1 MDLVI
6 TRREVTVMSRRAIPI
21 KLSDEERHTLE
32 RWVRSPSQEHR
43 LVQRA
48 RIVLLA
54 DQGLSNQAIAQQIG
68 IHEVQVCKWRRRFAA
83 QRLDGLADQP
93 RSGRPLRYGHDDRL
107 RLIDT
112 VVKPP
117 EVESHWSTRSLAAE
131 VGISKSHV
139 QRLLKELDIKPHQV
153 QEWLTSK
160 DPDFMAKQADIVGLY
175 LNPPENALV
184 ISVDERTQM
193 LVREPVRP
201 SKPVRPGTPERR
213 EFEYVRHGVQSLIAA
228 LLVHQGTVIGR
239 VEPTHTRVEFI
250 RFLEV
255 IDAETPAD
263 KDLHLILDNLQVHKT
278 PEVRAWVTEHPRF
291 HLHFTPTHAS
301 WLNQVEIWFSILG
314 RRLLKRGIFT
324 SKEDQARQIA
334 AYIEKYNQTAH
345 PFAWTSQGKVLM
357 A

>member
-1 MDLVI
+1 V
-6 TRREVTVMSRRAIPI
+6 EAVARRAVPI
-21 KLSDEERHTLE
+21 ELTDEERQTLE
-32 RWVRSPSQEHR
+32 HWLRSPSQEYR

-54 DQGLSNQAIAQQIG
+54 GQGLSNQAIARQLG
-68 IHEVQVCKWRRRFAA
+68 THEVQVCKWRRRFA
-83 QRLDGLADQP
+83 QHRLEGLRDRP
-93 RSGRPLRYGHDDRL
+93 RSGRPLRYGHEDRL

-112 VVKPP
+112 VVRRP
-117 EVESHWSTRSLAAE
+117 EAESHWSTRTLAA
-131 VGISKSHV
+131 VLGISKSHV
-139 QRLLKELDIKPHQV
+139 QRLLKELDLKPHQV
-153 QEWLTSK
+153 QEWLTSN
-160 DPDFMAKQADIVGLY
+160 DPDFEAKQAEIVGLY

-263 KDLHLILDNLQVHKT
+263 KDLHIVLDNLQVHKT
-278 PEVRAWVTEHPRF
+278 PEVKAWVADHPRF

-314 RRLLKRGIFT
+314 RRLLKRGIFA

-334 AYIEKYNQTAH
+334 DYIEKYNQTAR